1 MITRTGT
8 GITFQVEQLER
19 ATEKIGTKSQRTIF
33 HSRVQED
40 VTGEILDYPESAAD
54 PDFPSN
60 ILAVSDGEMQLVD
73 YGDQSFFSC
82 MYQAFAEHR
91 PFVFSPDI
99 IWLLISQGFA
109 QHVNANAEALRHH
122 FVGFDGKMDLVNEDR
137 RIHPDIPDSPW
148 EEMFPAFMELI
159 KMHTGPKLVD
169 ALTADFSTTGLTERI
184 ASQITIMESMK
195 SYFNFIQMY
204 AICGIP
210 EITLEGTEADW
221 KKLREKAASLRTY
234 ELGWWI
240 DELDPLLEQFV
251 QAAAGNPDV
260 TFWQRMFRIKTEWD
274 CGQSGLADGW
284 ILHFFPYDSDGK
296 KRSGPIEIYR
306 GAGVGLP
313 NEIVKVDVK
322 FIEQGFGEADTRE
335 IPLEVWAGFVGA
347 EQHPETLALK
357 PKIGWMI
364 RKKDVAGNG
373 MLHQLEKEIA
383 RGWDINLAVEVVPEE
398 IIKVKTIEQL
408 GLYFKEEIKIPD
420 AMKTMQIS
428 QLTLEGRIDRAGV
441 FRVLRLLPASHIYLN
456 DAYYPAFLPMRFPGV
471 GVMRFGIGKL
481 RSRYRRL
488 RSFFR

>member
-1 MITRTGT
+1 MITRTET

-40 VTGEILDYPESAAD
+40 VTGEILDYPDAAAD

-60 ILAVSDGEMQLVD
+60 ILAVSDGEAQLVD
-73 YGDQSFFSC
+73 YGYQSFFSC
-82 MYQAFAEHR
+82 IYQAFAEHR

-99 IWLLISQGFA
+99 VWLIISQGFA

-122 FVGFDGKMDLVNEDR
+122 FVGFEGKMDLVNSDD
-137 RIHPDIPDSPW
+137 RIHSDFPDSPW
-148 EEMFPAFMELI
+148 EEMFPAFIELI
-159 KMHTGPKLVD
+159 KKHTGNKLID
-169 ALTADFSTTGLTERI
+169 ALTADFTTTGLTERI
-184 ASQITIMESMK
+184 ASQITIMDSVK

-221 KKLREKAASLRTY
+221 KKLREKAASLRAY

-251 QAAAGNPDV
+251 HAAAGNPDV
-260 TFWQRMFRIKTEWD
+260 TYWQRMFRIKTEWS
-274 CGQSGLADGW
+274 CGEAGLADGW
-284 ILHFFPYDSDGK
+284 ILHFFPYDNDGK

-306 GAGVGLP
+306 GAGGGLP
-313 NEIVKVDVK
+313 NELVKVDVK
-322 FIEQGFGEADTRE
+322 FIDPGLTPGDTRK

-347 EQHPETLALK
+347 KQDPETLALK

-364 RKKDVAGNG
+364 RRKDVAGDG

-383 RGWDINLAVEVVPEE
+383 DGGEINLSLKEIPEE
-398 IIKVKTIEQL
+398 IMSVKKIDRL
-408 GLYFKEEIKIPD
+408 GLYFREDINIPD
-420 AMKTMQIS
+420 AMQKMQIS
-428 QLTLEGRIDRAGV
+428 ELTVEGRINRAGI
-441 FRVLRLLPASHIYLN
+441 FRVLRMLPASRICLN
-456 DAYYPAFLPMRFPGV
+456 YTIYPAFLPLRFPGV
-471 GVMRFGIGKL
+471 GVLRYGIGKL
-481 RSRYRRL
+481 RNRTRRL